1 MNEFFDIPMDLPH
14 AGKVVERIAHLL
26 ERRLD
31 RHRHA
36 NHALFAKVAI
46 MSELL
51 GPWQRLGEN
60 PPRET
65 AEVLANE
72 VARHARELVEEIV
85 LLDVCEDR
93 LGQCVRNLFECLEMG
108 REGAEI
114 SLRAGESAHSPQR
127 P

>member
-1 MNEFFDIPMDLPH
+1 MDLPH
-14 AGKVVERIAHLL
+14 AGKVVGRIEHLL

-36 NHALFAKVAI
+36 NANIFAKLAV

-85 LLDVCEDR
+85 LLDMCEDR
-93 LGQCVRNLFECLEMG
+93 LGQCVRNLFECLELG
-108 REGAEI
+108 KEGAEI